1 MIFNPIGRAVRRA
14 VEWALPTVGRTV
26 WDEPNQDRSGRDESD
41 NLTPAD
47 VARILAQANTGD
59 CRDQSRLALELG
71 EKNWTILHNLETRR
85 NQLLGCG
92 YLIKP
97 GDDSDAAKR
106 AADALQTALDQTDF
120 RGLREHLHRA
130 LLPGFAVAEII
141 WEPGGKLGGFNCIE
155 QQNFTFLDSMEPL
168 LVTSGDSRGK
178 PLAPNKYIVQC
189 YKPNRTDPARG
200 GLIRPLAWMHVMH
213 ALPLK
218 DFLSFVER
226 YGMPF
231 AVAKVDAATG
241 EDERRKLIRVIRN
254 FGPNGGGVI
263 SRSSELELVA
273 AAGASGGQ
281 SVYLQLLHYLEDGA
295 TKLLLGQTASSGD
308 SGGLSGGDAQSHV
321 RQDILEADGR
331 NLDDALN
338 RQLVRV
344 WTLYNYGPLV
354 AAPAIHHET
363 ESPADDV
370 ADADTL
376 LKLSQAGF
384 QADPAQVEER
394 FGWRVTV
401 KETQPAAMGGFP
413 GFGAVAP
420 APAEEAAPGVDLDQT
435 LNLKQKYDAM
445 GVAIRAGL
453 LTATPEIEE
462 QTRRELGLPP
472 VSEAVRKAWDATGG
486 IRQPITLK
494 TAEAAA
500 VNEALSVDENGAPLA
515 GAAPPPAP
523 PDPAAG
529 AKQWVAPL
537 AAEIEK
543 ALASDEEGADD
554 EAFGKLLARLGGA
567 EMLEKLNT
575 VPIADAIESTV
586 LGGIVDG
593 AVAADRKLRVKGG
606 GK

>member
-1 MIFNPIGRAVRRA
+1 MILTPIGKVVRRA
-14 VEWALPTVGRTV
+14 VEWALPTIGRTV
-26 WDEPNQDRSGRDESD
+26 WDEPSADRAGRGTSD
-41 NLTPAD
+41 DITPAD
-47 VARILAQANTGD
+47 VARILAAANTGD
-59 CRDQSRLALELG
+59 CREQSQLALELG

-92 YLIKP
+92 YIVKP
-97 GDDSDAAKR
+97 GDDSAAAKR
-106 AADALQTALDQTDF
+106 AADEWRKVLETVDF
-120 RGLREHLHRA
+120 HGLCEHLHRA

-141 WEPGGKLGGFNCIE
+141 WEPGGKLGGFNLIE
-155 QQNFTFLDSMEPL
+155 QQHFTFIDSMEPL
-168 LVTSGDSRGK
+168 LVTSGNARGTK
-178 PLAPNKYIVQC
+178 LAANKYLVQY

-231 AVAKVDAATG
+231 VVAKVDAATG

-273 AAGASGGQ
+273 AAGASSGQ
-281 SVYLQLLHYLEDGA
+281 SVYLQLLHYLEDGS

-308 SGGLSGGDAQSHV
+308 SGGFSNGDAQSRV

-331 NLDDALN
+331 NLDNTIN
-338 RQLVRV
+338 RQLTQL
-344 WTLYNYGPLV
+344 WTRYNYGPLV
-354 AAPAIHHET
+354 APPVVHYET

-384 QADPAQVEER
+384 QAKPEQVKKR
-394 FGWRVTV
+394 FGWDVTV
-401 KETQPAAMGGFP
+401 KETQPALGGFGMGGFSP
-413 GFGAVAP
+413 AAAADP
-420 APAEEAAPGVDLDQT
+420 APQPNVELDQT

-462 QTRRELGLPP
+462 QTRKELGLPP
-472 VSEAVRKAWDATGG
+472 VSDAVRKAWDATGG

-494 TAEAAA
+494 NAEAAA
-500 VNEALSVDENGAPLA
+500 VNEALNVDENGVPLA
-515 GAAPPPAP
+515 AAAPPPAP

-529 AKQWVAPL
+529 AKAWVAPL

-543 ALASDEEGADD
+543 ALVSDEEGADD
-554 EAFGKLLARLGGA
+554 EAFGKLLARLGGV
-567 EMLEKLNT
+567 EMLEKLDAT
-575 VPIADAIESTV
+575 PIADAVEGTV

-593 AVAADRKLRVKGG
+593 AVMADRKLRAKGG

>member
-14 VEWALPTVGRTV
+14 VEWALPVIGRTV

-97 GDDSDAAKR
+97 GDKSDAAKR
-106 AADALQTALDQTDF
+106 AADALQNALEKTDF

-141 WEPGGKLGGFNCIE
+141 WEPGGKLGGFNLIE

-168 LVTSGDSRGK
+168 LVTSGDSRGTR
-178 PLAPNKYIVQC
+178 LAPNKYIVQY

-273 AAGASGGQ
+273 AAGASSGQ
-281 SVYLQLLHYLEDGA
+281 SVYLQLLHYLEDGV

-308 SGGLSGGDAQSHV
+308 SGGLSGGDAQSRV

-338 RQLVRV
+338 RQLVLP

-354 AAPAIHHET
+354 AAPSIHHET

-394 FGWRVTV
+394 FGWKVTI
-401 KETQPAAMGGFP
+401 KETQPAMGGF
-413 GFGAVAP
+413 
-420 APAEEAAPGVDLDQT
+420 
-435 LNLKQKYDAM
+435 
-445 GVAIRAGL
+445 
-453 LTATPEIEE
+453 
-462 QTRRELGLPP
+462 
-472 VSEAVRKAWDATGG
+472 GG
-486 IRQPITLK
+486 Y
-494 TAEAAA
+494 
-500 VNEALSVDENGAPLA
+500 NAPLA
-515 GAAPPPAP
+515 AAAPPPAP

-543 ALASDEEGADD
+543 ALDDDESGADD
-554 EAFGKLLARLGGA
+554 EAFGKLLARLGGV
-567 EMLEKLNT
+567 EMLDKLDAA
-575 VPIADAIESTV
+575 PIADAIETTV

-593 AVAADRKLRVKGG
+593 AVAADRKLRAKGG
-606 GK
+606 NP